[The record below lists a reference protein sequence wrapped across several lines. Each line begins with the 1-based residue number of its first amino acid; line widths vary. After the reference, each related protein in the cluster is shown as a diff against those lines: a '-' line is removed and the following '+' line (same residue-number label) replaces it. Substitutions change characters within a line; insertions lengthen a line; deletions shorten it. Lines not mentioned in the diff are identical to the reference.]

1 MNTRRVRLINAAR
14 KALFQRAQLKRSAN
28 GARQN
33 FAPQALKQRAKK
45 KVTRRVDA
53 AVEGAERGLRKYAL
67 PLGLTAL
74 AGLAFAFRRPLIEA
88 GTALAEQADK
98 AAKALGERF
107 DEYRNSPPPT
117 DDEMDQPHEPV

>member
-1 MNTRRVRLINAAR
+1 MNTRRIRLINAAR
-14 KALFQRAQLKRSAN
+14 KALFQRAQLKRSAH
-28 GARQN
+28 GVREN
-33 FAPQALKQRAKK
+33 FAPQALKLRAKK

-53 AVEGAERGLRKYAL
+53 AVDSAEKGLRKYAL

-107 DEYRNSPPPT
+107 NEYRIPSPPT
-117 DDEMDQPHEPV
+117 DDEMDPPHEPV